1 MSDRAIEEGIIIF
14 GMSLKYGA
22 AATMMIGV
30 LRKPVRTSLVGLS
43 RRVNVVIYQGDIR
56 GL

>member
-1 MSDRAIEEGIIIF
+1 MSDRAIEEGIPIF

-30 LRKPVRTSLVGLS
+30 LQKPVRTSLMGLS
-43 RRVNVVIYQGDIR
+43 RRSNVSR
-56 GL
+56 GHSGAVV